1 MLNAPTSPALLEL
14 THATSSPR
22 ATLEAAATDQ
32 DQAPEA
38 LQRAAEQFEAIF
50 IKELLSYASPTTP
63 GDAAGAS
70 TYRDMHQQALAEQI
84 SSSGERGFGIAQILM
99 AQWRER

>member
-1 MLNAPTSPALLEL
+1 MLNAPTSPALLQL
-14 THATSSPR
+14 TTAAPSHHA
-22 ATLEAAATDQ
+22 ALKAATDQ

-50 IKELLSYASPTTP
+50 VKELLSYASPTTP